1 MVDKKAQRS
10 AVESVEIETKF
21 DISDDFELPDL
32 SSVRGVD
39 QSVVGQTHHLDATYF
54 DTSDLRLQ
62 AHKITLRRRR
72 GGKDAGWHLKM
83 PATTTGRRE
92 IRVPAADNDPGEAC
106 DIPAELLIRV
116 QAIIRQSPLQS
127 VATLKTSRST
137 WYLQDDEGT
146 ALAEVADDRV
156 FVTRHYDT
164 PTPEHTWRELEV
176 ELLHGDLKTLKSAG
190 KTLRKHG
197 ASLSSSGSKLSTAL
211 ADHPGPRYGS
221 VRPDYSLPTAGDV
234 IMSYLTSQVD
244 NLICLDPAVRVNE
257 YDAIHQLRVTAR
269 KIRSA
274 LASFRGLF
282 DRQITDPLRD
292 ELKWLAGAW
301 SKARDLEVVHASLVD
316 LIDQHEATASDPT
329 LSFDSVRR
337 HLDSSLTRR
346 FDEAFSDGMT
356 CLDSSRYFA
365 LLDSLDNLVQ
375 SPPLTSIASK
385 PADKALLAMIAK
397 DWRKL
402 QTLHDRAVTVD
413 GVHDLRK
420 GAKRS
425 RYAADALKQHYGKP
439 AKQWAKLS
447 KAITENLGDH
457 QDSVVMRATI
467 QQLATEAHQRG
478 ENTFAYGY
486 LYSLVKVTEEEANA
500 QHPQQWSELTS
511 AAQWFNR

>member
-1 MVDKKAQRS
+1 MVENVSQPA
-10 AVESVEIETKF
+10 AVESLEVETKF
-21 DISDDFELPDL
+21 DVSNDFDLPDL
-32 SSVRGVD
+32 ASVRDVH
-39 QSVVGQTHHLDATYF
+39 QCVVGPTHHLDATYF
-54 DTSDLRLQ
+54 DTDDLKLQ

-92 IRVPAADNDPGEAC
+92 IRVPADDDAPGEAH
-106 DIPAELLIRV
+106 DIPAELLVRV
-116 QAIIRQSPLQS
+116 QAIIRQSPLRP

-137 WYLQDDEGT
+137 WYLQDEQGV

-156 FVTRHYDT
+156 VVSRHYET
-164 PTPEHTWRELEV
+164 PTPEHTWREIEV
-176 ELLHGDLKTLKSAG
+176 ELLQGGLKTLKSAG
-190 KTLRKHG
+190 KILRRHG

-211 ADHPGPRYGS
+211 VDYPGPRHCAS
-221 VRPDYSLPTAGDV
+221 CPEYSLPAAGDV
-234 IMSYLTSQVD
+234 IMAYLTSQVH
-244 NLICLDPAVRVNE
+244 NLISLDPAVRVNE
-257 YDAIHQLRVTAR
+257 YDSIHQLRVTAR

-282 DRQITDPLRD
+282 DRQLTDPLRD

-301 SKARDLEVVHASLVD
+301 STARDLEVVHASLVD
-316 LIDQHEATASDPT
+316 LIDRHEATTPDPT
-329 LSFDSVRR
+329 VSFDAIRR
-337 HLDSSLTRR
+337 DLDSSLTRR
-346 FDEAFSDGMT
+346 FDEAFADGMT
-356 CLDSSRYFA
+356 AIDSPRYFA

-375 SPPLTSIASK
+375 CPPLTNVATK

-402 QTLHDRAVTVD
+402 QALHDRAVTVD

-467 QQLATEAHQRG
+467 QQLAAAAHERG

-486 LYSLVKVTEEEANA
+486 LYSLVEVTEEEANA
-500 QHPQQWSELTS
+500 QHPQQWSELSS
-511 AAQWFNR
+511 AAQWFGR